1 MLCGI
6 ILSVFGRMNPI
17 AAAALHTVSTL
28 IVIFNSARL
37 VRTGEDLT
45 SDNGGAAV
53 QTASGGEE

>member
-17 AAAALHTVSTL
+17 AAAALHTISTL

-45 SDNGGAAV
+45 SADAGAAPKK
-53 QTASGGEE
+53 SGGEE

>member
-1 MLCGI
+1 MTGVQTCALPI
-6 ILSVFGRMNPI
+6 SI

-45 SDNGGAAV
+45 SDNSGAAV
-53 QTASGGEE
+53 QSASGGEE